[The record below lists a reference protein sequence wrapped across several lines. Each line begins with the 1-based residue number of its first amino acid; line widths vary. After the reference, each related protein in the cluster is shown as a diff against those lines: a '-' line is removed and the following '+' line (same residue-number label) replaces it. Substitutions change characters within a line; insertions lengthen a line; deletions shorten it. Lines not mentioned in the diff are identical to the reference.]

1 MSDEF
6 LTVLTRLARE
16 RSRLLTQEASLWA
29 ELSEALT
36 RASVKTEPAP
46 LPEATKPPSGTLLRV
61 HQAADLLGLS
71 AGTLDKWR
79 VTGGGPEFIKLG
91 RRILYRRE
99 TLEEFI
105 SGKMKPHTSAYSADT
120 SVARQKLDHIA
131 PTRRRSV

>member
-16 RSRLLTQEASLWA
+16 RSRLLAQEASLWA

-46 LPEATKPPSGTLLRV
+46 LPEAIKPPSDTLLRV
-61 HQAADLLGLS
+61 QQAADLLGLS

-99 TLEEFI
+99 TLEKFI
-105 SGKMKPHTSAYSADT
+105 SGKIKPHTSAYST
-120 SVARQKLDHIA
+120 KR
-131 PTRRRSV
+131 